1 MMRRSWWPLVGI
13 ALVSLPAC
21 RASTGCPG
29 GWCGTVVV
37 AAAEPDVLT
46 PPLTQTDVGTE
57 IVDLIFSKL
66 ADLGRGLNTVGDSG
80 FVPQLAVRWTFEN
93 PTTLRFTL
101 NPKARWQDGVPVT
114 ARDVAFTFSVYRD
127 TLVNSPTRPLL
138 DRIQSVTAVD
148 SQTVVFRFTH
158 AYPEEFYD
166 AVYQMRILPA
176 HLLDTVPRA
185 RLTSAPFGR
194 HPIGSGPYRFVR
206 WEAGQYVE
214 LAADSSYFLG
224 RPPIRRVIFNV
235 CADMT
240 ACLNQVLAGDADVTS
255 LYGTPEMMQRVLHTP
270 GIRAVPFAPNAY
282 SYIGFNFRDPAHLD
296 RPHPLFSSRDLR
308 RAISMAVDPYAVV
321 DAVLGNLGEVPP
333 GPLTSML
340 WIWSDSMRAMPF
352 DTAGARRALD
362 TLGWRPGPDGVR
374 VKGGK
379 RLEFDV
385 LVPATSTVRR
395 RAAVIVQD
403 QLERVGIAMHITT
416 LDYNTELD
424 RATKGT
430 FDAAFL
436 SWGQDPTPS
445 TLAQT
450 WGPNGQ
456 SNYQHYEDPAFA
468 RIMRQAISEPD
479 HTRALALWR
488 QAIRIID
495 DDAPALWIYAARPAL
510 VMQDRLEH
518 VTIRPDQ
525 WASLLWT
532 WRINPD
538 SLIPRDRIVSP

>member
-1 MMRRSWWPLVGI
+1 MTPRPWLLLLGGAV
-13 ALVSLPAC
+13 AALPAC
-21 RASTGCPG
+21 REPSGCPG

-37 AAAEPDVLT
+37 AAVEADVLN
-46 PPLTQTDVGTE
+46 PAVTQTDVGTE
-57 IVDLIFSKL
+57 ISDLIFSKL
-66 ADLGRGLNTVGDSG
+66 ADIGPGLNTIGDSG
-80 FVPQLAVRWTFEN
+80 FVPQLAERWTFEN

-114 ARDVAFTFSVYRD
+114 AQDVAFTFAVYRD
-127 TLVNSPTRPLL
+127 TLVNSPARPLL
-138 DRIQSVTAVD
+138 NRIASVTAVD

-185 RLTSAPFGR
+185 QLTSDPFGR
-194 HPIGSGPYRFVR
+194 HPIGSGPYRFVS
-206 WEAGQYVE
+206 WQAGQSVE
-214 LAADSSYFLG
+214 LVADSTYFLG
-224 RPPIRRVIFNV
+224 RPPIRRVIFRV
-235 CADMT
+235 AADMA
-240 ACLNQVLAGDADVTS
+240 ACLNQVLAGDADVTG
-255 LYGTPEMMQRVLHTP
+255 LYGTPEMMQQVSEAK
-270 GIRAVPFAPNAY
+270 GIRMIPFAANAY
-282 SYIGFNFRDPAHLD
+282 SYIAFNLRDPAHPD
-296 RPHPLFSSRDLR
+296 RPHPLFGSRDLR
-308 RAISMAVDPYAVV
+308 RAISMAVDAHAVV
-321 DAVLGNLGEVPP
+321 DAVLGKLGEVPP
-333 GPLTSML
+333 GPLTSL
-340 WIWSDSMRAMPF
+340 QWIWSDSLQSIPF
-352 DTAGARRALD
+352 DSAGARRALD
-362 TLGWRPGPDGVR
+362 RLGWRPGRDGVR
-374 VKGGK
+374 TKGGR

-385 LVPATSTVRR
+385 LVPASSTARK

-403 QLERVGIAMHITT
+403 QLRRVGIAMHVTT
-416 LDYNTELD
+416 LDYNTLID
-424 RATKGT
+424 RAHSRR

-445 TLAQT
+445 TLEQT
-450 WGPNGQ
+450 WGPNAA
-456 SNYQHYEDPAFA
+456 SNYQHYVNPAFV
-468 RIMRQAISEPD
+468 RVMREAINEPNRA
-479 HTRALALWR
+479 RALALWR

-510 VMQDRLEH
+510 VMQNRLEH